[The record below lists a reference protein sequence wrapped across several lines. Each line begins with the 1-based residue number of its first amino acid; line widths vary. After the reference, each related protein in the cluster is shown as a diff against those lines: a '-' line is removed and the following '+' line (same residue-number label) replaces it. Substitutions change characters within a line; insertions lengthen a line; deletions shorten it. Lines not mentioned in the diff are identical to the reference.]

1 MGSSGD
7 WFGDDGECLR
17 SAEGWR
23 STLTR
28 SGLSRA
34 RAEATAHGADRSI
47 DIVARAPEAPSPSAL
62 VAGTISPAVE
72 VLIVH
77 DGSGPDDFAV
87 ALKQALT
94 RHGAACRLAEGV
106 ETATSPGSA
115 SPILVWLRRGGDG
128 DGVRRVAA
136 QCLALKT
143 LAIGLGS
150 VKTRVF
156 VPIDATDLPVAGAVA
171 SFLRTV
177 ANEMPAYSFHRVAI
191 PGWTPE
197 IVERL
202 AEVILSETDETDIA
216 IRDERVEVLRYASP
230 DVGGAKATPGAVAW
244 RLEKTPEGG
253 LDRVSWNPAPRIAP
267 KEGQIEVEV
276 VATGLN
282 FRDVMWALS
291 LLPDDMLEEGFA
303 GPTLGLEFS
312 GRVARGRPERG
323 DVLRR
328 RRGRRLLRRRLQH
341 LRDGR
346 RRPRRRGCPPRFRA
360 RARRPFRWP
369 S

>member
-1 MGSSGD
+1 M
-7 WFGDDGECLR
+7 
-17 SAEGWR
+17 
-23 STLTR
+23 
-28 SGLSRA
+28 
-34 RAEATAHGADRSI
+34 
-47 DIVARAPEAPSPSAL
+47 
-62 VAGTISPAVE
+62 AGTISPAVE

-77 DGSGPDDFAV
+77 DGSGLDDFAV

-94 RHGAACRLAEGV
+94 QRGAACRLAEGV
-106 ETATSPGSA
+106 DTATSPGSA

-177 ANEMPAYSFHRVAI
+177 ANEMPSYSFHRVAI

-216 IRDERVEVLRYASP
+216 IRDERVEVLRFASP
-230 DVGGAKATPGAVAW
+230 DVGGAKAMSDAVGW

-303 GPTLGLEFS
+303 GPTLGSNF
-312 GRVARGRPERG
+312 RVASLGS
-323 DVLRR
+323 
-328 RRGRRLLRRRLQH
+328 
-341 LRDGR
+341 
-346 RRPRRRGCPPRFRA
+346 A
-360 RARRPFRWP
+360 RT
-369 S
+369 